1 MSGAMD
7 TLSWREAFVRNGVR
21 NVFLFVVVLDSL
33 SISFHI
39 ALYAAAPCEV
49 ACMRACSCEYVEG
62 AAPPREAAQVEGVA
76 VVLLDLDVSDTSDV
90 TSPTHSPFFL
100 SLSLPPFVCGE

>member
-39 ALYAAAPCEV
+39 ALYAAALCEV
-49 ACMRACSCEYVEG
+49 ACSCEYVEG